1 MHQTVLSYV
10 VDAILYGLLG
20 QDLVQILPVS
30 RPHRFFDVMSVGIHP
45 AKYSKITKC
54 ICKKYIGHV
63 SYMRVSPITGDR
75 IEAEYIGENS
85 RNKDASTN
93 ISAKKI
99 HRGRD
104 DPHQIAHC
112 YKKEV

>member
-1 MHQTVLSYV
+1 MKQIPLESVYFEVLF
-10 VDAILYGLLG
+10 L
-20 QDLVQILPVS
+20 
-30 RPHRFFDVMSVGIHP
+30 
-45 AKYSKITKC
+45 
-54 ICKKYIGHV
+54 V
-63 SYMRVSPITGDR
+63 SYIRVSPIIGDK
-75 IEAEYIGENS
+75 IEADFIGENA
-85 RNKDASTN
+85 RNKDALTN